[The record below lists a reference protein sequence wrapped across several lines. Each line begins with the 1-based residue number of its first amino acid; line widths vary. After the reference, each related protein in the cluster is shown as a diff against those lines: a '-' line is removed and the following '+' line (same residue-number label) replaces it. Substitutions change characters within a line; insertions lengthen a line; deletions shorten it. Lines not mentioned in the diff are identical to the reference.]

1 MPLYSKYIKYIYYIA
16 DFRPSLTLLMT
27 KMTND
32 VNDEI
37 LRRAEKTDEIWEFQ
51 DFCVLLQSTNRRFV
65 HNNVTTQRRVNMNEV
80 NFDILVNRIEETQHV
95 LQNNARLVINRHVT
109 AKAWL
114 VGCYIVEYEQKGE
127 DRAKYGERLIDE
139 LAKRFR
145 GNKTLS
151 KRSLQLYR
159 QFYLTYPHLAKQIS
173 KYLNNTF
180 SIVQSPI
187 AQLQLIDKEEN
198 TIGQSVIAQS
208 VDVLPSTVQVSPEN
222 LFNKL
227 SFTHLSAILPLKDPL
242 QRAFYE
248 TMAIRGTWSVRELQR
263 QIDTNYY
270 ERSGWSQKP
279 EQLAQLVDS
288 KAEKNE
294 LSLDIKSP
302 FVFEF
307 LGLPAKNVVEET
319 DLEQALIDNL
329 QDFIL
334 ELGMGFCF
342 EERQKKM
349 LIDDRYFKADLVFYH
364 RILKRHV
371 IIELKARRLDYTDT
385 AQLRMYLAYFQ
396 KNIMQPDD
404 NPPIGILM
412 CTEVGQEMAEY
423 TLMDIDEDVFI
434 SKYELHIPSKE
445 RMAEFLRKENKEL
458 GK

>member
-1 MPLYSKYIKYIYYIA
+1 MA
-16 DFRPSLTLLMT
+16 
-27 KMTND
+27 
-32 VNDEI
+32 
-37 LRRAEKTDEIWEFQ
+37 
-51 DFCVLLQSTNRRFV
+51 
-65 HNNVTTQRRVNMNEV
+65 NMNEV

-173 KYLNNTF
+173 KYLNRTF

-187 AQLQLIDKEEN
+187 AQLQLVDKEEN
-198 TIGQSVIAQS
+198 TIGQSVTAQFK
-208 VDVLPSTVQVSPEN
+208 DDKNECFFEGTKPNL

-227 SFTHLSAILPLKDPL
+227 SFTHLAALLPLKDPL

-434 SKYELHIPSKE
+434 SKYELQIPSKE

>member
-1 MPLYSKYIKYIYYIA
+1 MA
-16 DFRPSLTLLMT
+16 
-27 KMTND
+27 
-32 VNDEI
+32 
-37 LRRAEKTDEIWEFQ
+37 
-51 DFCVLLQSTNRRFV
+51 
-65 HNNVTTQRRVNMNEV
+65 NMNEV

-173 KYLNNTF
+173 KYLNRTF
-180 SIVQSPI
+180 SFVQSPI

-227 SFTHLSAILPLKDPL
+227 SFTHLAAILPIKDPL
-242 QRAFYE
+242 KRAFYE

-434 SKYELHIPSKE
+434 SKYELQIPSKE

>member
-1 MPLYSKYIKYIYYIA
+1 
-16 DFRPSLTLLMT
+16 
-27 KMTND
+27 
-32 VNDEI
+32 
-37 LRRAEKTDEIWEFQ
+37 
-51 DFCVLLQSTNRRFV
+51 
-65 HNNVTTQRRVNMNEV
+65 MNEV

-173 KYLNNTF
+173 KYLNRTF

-187 AQLQLIDKEEN
+187 AQLQLVDKEEN

-227 SFTHLSAILPLKDPL
+227 SFTHLSAILPIKDPL
-242 QRAFYE
+242 KRAFYE

-434 SKYELHIPSKE
+434 SKYELQIPSKE

>member
-1 MPLYSKYIKYIYYIA
+1 MHAAFKESQI
-16 DFRPSLTLLMT
+16 
-27 KMTND
+27 
-32 VNDEI
+32 
-37 LRRAEKTDEIWEFQ
+37 
-51 DFCVLLQSTNRRFV
+51 V
-65 HNNVTTQRRVNMNEV
+65 HYNEATQRKINMNEV

-127 DRAKYGERLIDE
+127 DRAKYGDKLIKCLSQRLGGKNFSTTALKI
-139 LAKRFR
+139 
-145 GNKTLS
+145 
-151 KRSLQLYR
+151 YR
-159 QFYLTYPHLAKQIS
+159 QFYLAYQQIS
-173 KYLNNTF
+173 KYLNSTF

-227 SFTHLSAILPLKDPL
+227 SFTHLSAILPIKDPL
-242 QRAFYE
+242 KRAFYE

-263 QIDTNYY
+263 QIDSNYY

-434 SKYELHIPSKE
+434 SKYELQIPSKE